1 MRLFEPKSYIYIYI
15 YIYSCIYIYIYIYLY
30 VALQVKRSDKIT
42 IVRRRYP
49 IHQITYKPKKIRA
62 CPFKKN

>member
-15 YIYSCIYIYIYIYLY
+15 YIYIFMYIYLYIYLY

-49 IHQITYKPKKIRA
+49 VHQITYKPKKIRA